1 MRLLIKDS
9 LGAHTILNNSKIV
22 VKSGAIYMKKIKR
35 YLGVRDTIDKLFIS
49 LSLINLMI
57 KPLINLIIRYKIHQE

>member
-1 MRLLIKDS
+1 MRLLIKEN
-9 LGAHTILNNSKIV
+9 LVARTILNNSKIV
-22 VKSGAIYMKKIKR
+22 LKSGAINIIKIKR
-35 YLGVRDTIDKLFIS
+35 YLGVIDTIDKLFIS

>member
-1 MRLLIKDS
+1 MRLLIKEN
-9 LGAHTILNNSKIV
+9 LVARTILNNSKIV
-22 VKSGAIYMKKIKR
+22 VKSGAINIIKIKR
-35 YLGVRDTIDKLFIS
+35 YLGVIDTIDKLFIS

>member
-1 MRLLIKDS
+1 MRLLIKGS
-9 LGAHTILNNSKIV
+9 LVAHTILNNSKIV
-22 VKSGAIYMKKIKR
+22 VKSVTIYMKKIKR
-35 YLGVRDTIDKLFIS
+35 YLGVRDTRGKLFIS